1 MTSRH
6 PSGAHPQGHLTAV
19 VVEPT
24 LADTWFAVSGLADRG
39 FHITVA
45 ENFLEGRTLI
55 DKHPPSLL
63 ITELRLQEY
72 NGLHLVLRGKA
83 ARPDMAALV
92 LSATADPVLQS
103 EAERMHAT
111 FVLKPTNSQEFLA
124 AVHRTLFRPS
134 DDATPVRPPFERR
147 VADRRVDAGTA
158 LDADRRVR
166 ERRREMRVTV

>member
-6 PSGAHPQGHLTAV
+6 PSGAHPQAHLTAI

-45 ENFLEGRTLI
+45 ENFLEARTLI

-92 LSATADPVLQS
+92 LSGTADPVLQA

-111 FVLKPTNSQEFLA
+111 FVLKPTNRQEFLA
-124 AVHRTLFRPS
+124 AVYRTLFRS
-134 DDATPVRPPFERR
+134 LDDTTPVRSPFERR
-147 VADRRVDAGTA
+147 GADRRVAAGIA
-158 LDADRRVR
+158 ANADRRVR
-166 ERRREMRVTV
+166 ERRRELRATA